1 MTGGAE
7 GAGPGESACLEGMTL
22 VLLACISH
30 PGANPV
36 WQAGRSRLP
45 AAAAARPDRIPAD
58 GKGMICHILYH
69 DNCFDGACSAA
80 VFMRFY
86 ASRIDPGARFRLF
99 GMAHQPHQ
107 TFPDHLFQ
115 GDENAIV
122 DFKYANHERLTW
134 WFDHHYSAFLTP
146 EDEAHF
152 RSRHSDKKF
161 LDPSFKSCTKLI
173 ATIAGS
179 RFGFDSSVLEDL
191 IHWADI
197 VDGALYASAQAAV
210 EVGEPA
216 QKLAAVIEANKDTSF
231 SHRIIRQLSRQP
243 LNQVATQA
251 EVLDL
256 YRPLHQDHTENIR
269 IIRQV
274 SECSRGVTFFDLIPF
289 GLEGYNKFIP
299 YHLYPESD
307 YHVSLMQPPERTKV
321 SVGWNPWSRN
331 RREHNL
337 ARICERY
344 GGGGHP
350 VVAAISLPPGQP
362 ERAREVAREIVAEL
376 QSQDT

>member
-1 MTGGAE
+1 M
-7 GAGPGESACLEGMTL
+7 
-22 VLLACISH
+22 
-30 PGANPV
+30 N
-36 WQAGRSRLP
+36 
-45 AAAAARPDRIPAD
+45 
-58 GKGMICHILYH
+58 CHILYH

-173 ATIAGS
+173 ATIAES
-179 RFGFDSSVLEDL
+179 RFGFDPGPLEDL

-197 VDGALYASAQAAV
+197 VDGALYASAREAV

-231 SHRIIRQLSRQP
+231 SHRIIHQLSRQP

-251 EVLDL
+251 EVLDR
-256 YRPLHQDHTENIR
+256 YRPLHQHHTENIR

-321 SVGWNPWSRN
+321 SVGWNPWSPN
-331 RREHNL
+331 RREPQPGPHL
-337 ARICERY
+337 RALRRRRPS
-344 GGGGHP
+344 GGGRH
-350 VVAAISLPPGQP
+350 LPASRPARPGP
-362 ERAREVAREIVAEL
+362 
-376 QSQDT
+376 

>member
-1 MTGGAE
+1 MVR
-7 GAGPGESACLEGMTL
+7 PPL
-22 VLLACISH
+22 
-30 PGANPV
+30 
-36 WQAGRSRLP
+36 QAP
-45 AAAAARPDRIPAD
+45 
-58 GKGMICHILYH
+58 
-69 DNCFDGACSAA
+69 F
-80 VFMRFY
+80 
-86 ASRIDPGARFRLF
+86 
-99 GMAHQPHQ
+99 
-107 TFPDHLFQ
+107 
-115 GDENAIV
+115 
-122 DFKYANHERLTW
+122 W
-134 WFDHHYSAFLTP
+134 TP

-173 ATIAGS
+173 ATIAAS
-179 RFGFDSSVLEDL
+179 RFGFDPGPLEDL

-231 SHRIIRQLSRQP
+231 SHRIIRQLSQQP

-251 EVLDL
+251 EVLDR
-256 YRPLHQDHTENIR
+256 YRPLHQHHTENIR
-269 IIRQV
+269 IIREV

-299 YHLYPESD
+299 YYLHPESD

-321 SVGWNPWSRN
+321 SVGWNPWSPN
-331 RREHNL
+331 RRRHNL

-350 VVAAISLPPGQP
+350 VVAAISLPPRPARKSKAGSPRDRGGTAGIKRVIHEGPRRTTKGLEENP
-362 ERAREVAREIVAEL
+362 EGSAMGRERGRSTPPWERGRLARTKTTWERGRPARTKTTWERGRPARTRPPGSAGVPPAQRPGTMEEIPVKAGSARFAREWPWMAGCL
-376 QSQDT
+376 QE

>member
-1 MTGGAE
+1 MTGSAE

-30 PGANPV
+30 PGANPL
-36 WQAGRSRLP
+36 WPAGRSRLP
-45 AAAAARPDRIPAD
+45 AAARARPDRIPAD

-152 RSRHSDKKF
+152 RSRHSDRKF

-179 RFGFDSSVLEDL
+179 RFGFDPSVLEDL

-251 EVLDL
+251 EVLDR

-376 QSQDT
+376 QG

>member
-1 MTGGAE
+1 ME
-7 GAGPGESACLEGMTL
+7 RGM
-22 VLLACISH
+22 
-30 PGANPV
+30 N
-36 WQAGRSRLP
+36 
-45 AAAAARPDRIPAD
+45 
-58 GKGMICHILYH
+58 CHILYH

-86 ASRIDPGARFRLF
+86 ASRIDPGTRFRLF

-122 DFKYANHERLTW
+122 DFKYASHERLTW

-173 ATIAGS
+173 ATIAAS
-179 RFGFDSSVLEDL
+179 RFGFDPGPLEDL

-231 SHRIIRQLSRQP
+231 SHRIIRQLSQEP

-251 EVLDL
+251 EVLDR
-256 YRPLHQDHTENIR
+256 YRPLHRHHTENIR
-269 IIRQV
+269 IIREV

-299 YHLYPESD
+299 YYLYPESD

-321 SVGWNPWSRN
+321 SVGWNPWSPN
-331 RREHNL
+331 RRRHNL

-362 ERAREVAREIVAEL
+362 EKARQAAREIVAEL
-376 QSQDT
+376 QG